1 MIKTIALAI
10 VFIFTLISFNHE
22 IYSETTI
29 KHEQTLQ
36 NKTTHS
42 KSKDIPPKVV
52 KKGKNSKKHTKSK
65 DSSKSR
71 NKKTSKKKTGVRHPK
86 QTKQKYTK
94 KHDKESFGKDTAD
107 HSKKAIRKRRIRKAG
122 LSVSKR
128 QRRQRAGCAGYLNT
142 ASNSVLVY
150 DDKEDKILYGKNINV
165 VVPIASITKLMTA
178 MVLLD
183 AGQPMD
189 EEVTITD
196 EDVDKLRNSASRLE
210 VGTTLSRREMLRLAL
225 MSSENRAASAL
236 ARNYPGGMGAFVA
249 AMNQKARAL
258 GMADTNFLDPT
269 GLHEEN
275 VSTAED
281 LLKMVKAASGYET
294 IRAFT
299 TTAKCQINDGRRCL
313 TYNNTNALVKRSDWE
328 IRLSKT
334 GFINEAGRCLVMET
348 EIVQRPVI
356 IVLLDAPDTQGRTED
371 ALNIKRWLE
380 GVS

>member
-1 MIKTIALAI
+1 MAKTIAVVI
-10 VFIFTLISFNHE
+10 VFTFILLSFNHE
-22 IYSETTI
+22 VCPATII

-36 NKTTHS
+36 NKTTT
-42 KSKDIPPKVV
+42 
-52 KKGKNSKKHTKSK
+52 TKSK
-65 DSSKSR
+65 DTTSKGSKKGNRSKNHIKSKDNSKSR
-71 NKKTSKKKTGVRHPK
+71 NKKLSKKKSVRHPR
-86 QTKQKYTK
+86 QQHSHTKKYTDKSTGKALAHHK
-94 KHDKESFGKDTAD
+94 KTGKRGIRVVHSDLERRHHD
-107 HSKKAIRKRRIRKAG
+107 
-122 LSVSKR
+122 V
-128 QRRQRAGCAGYLNT
+128 AGCADFLNT

-150 DDKEDKILYGKNINV
+150 DDKEEKILYGKNINA

-183 AGQPMD
+183 ADQPMD
-189 EEVTITD
+189 EDITITD
-196 EDVDKLRNSASRLE
+196 EDVDKLRNSSSRLA

-236 ARNYPGGMGAFVA
+236 ARNYPGGTSAFVA

-258 GMADTNFLDPT
+258 GMMNTKFLDPT

-281 LLKMVKAASGYET
+281 LLKMVKAASGYEI

-299 TTAKCQINDGRRCL
+299 TTPQCQINDGRRCL
-313 TYNNTNALVKRSDWE
+313 IYNNTNSLVKRSDWE
-328 IRLSKT
+328 IHLSKT

-348 EIVQRPVI
+348 DIVQRSVI
-356 IVLLDAPDTQGRTED
+356 IVLLDAPDTQGRTRD

-380 GVS
+380 RMS

>member
-1 MIKTIALAI
+1 MIKTIALVI
-10 VFIFTLISFNHE
+10 VFIFTLISFNQE

-36 NKTTHS
+36 KKTTDSRS
-42 KSKDIPPKVV
+42 KEIASKGAT
-52 KKGKNSKKHTKSK
+52 KGKKSKKHTKSK
-65 DSSKSR
+65 NSSKSR
-71 NKKTSKKKTGVRHPK
+71 NKKTYKNKSGARHP
-86 QTKQKYTK
+86 KQKYTK
-94 KHDKESFGKDTAD
+94 KYDKKSSEINIDGQN
-107 HSKKAIRKRRIRKAG
+107 KKAARQRHISKRGLSARKRHRG
-122 LSVSKR
+122 
-128 QRRQRAGCAGYLNT
+128 QRATRQGCLNT

-150 DDKEDKILYGKNINV
+150 DDKEDKILYGKNINA

-189 EEVTITD
+189 EDVTITD
-196 EDVDKLRNSASRLE
+196 EDVDKLRNSSSRLE
-210 VGTTLSRREMLRLAL
+210 VGTTLSRGEMLRLAL

-236 ARNYPGGMGAFVA
+236 ARDYPGGMGAFVA
-249 AMNQKARAL
+249 AMNQKARDL
-258 GMADTNFLDPT
+258 GMADTKFLDPT

-294 IRAFT
+294 IRTFT

-348 EIVQRPVI
+348 EIVQKPVI
-356 IVLLDAPDTQGRTED
+356 IVLLDAPDTQGRTDD

-380 GVS
+380 RIS

>member
-1 MIKTIALAI
+1 MIKTIAVAI
-10 VFIFTLISFNHE
+10 IFIFTLISFNHE

-29 KHEQTLQ
+29 KHEQILQ
-36 NKTTHS
+36 NKTTNS
-42 KSKDIPPKVV
+42 KSKDRPPQGV
-52 KKGKNSKKHTKSK
+52 KKDKNSKKHTKLK
-65 DSSKSR
+65 NSSESH
-71 NKKTSKKKTGVRHPK
+71 NKKASKKKSSTRHS
-86 QTKQKYTK
+86 KQKYTK
-94 KHDKESFGKDTAD
+94 KHDKKSFGKDTAD
-107 HSKKAIRKRRIRKAG
+107 HSKNVASKRRIRKMGPYA
-122 LSVSKR
+122 SKR
-128 QRRQRAGCAGYLNT
+128 QRRQKAGCAGYLNT

-150 DDKEDKILYGKNINV
+150 DDKEEKILYGKNINA

-189 EEVTITD
+189 EDVTITD

-210 VGTTLSRREMLRLAL
+210 VGTTLSRGEMLRLAL

-236 ARNYPGGMGAFVA
+236 ARNYPGGMSAFVA

-258 GMADTNFLDPT
+258 GMANTNFRDPT

-281 LLKMVKAASGYET
+281 LLKMVKAASSYET
-294 IRAFT
+294 IGAFT
-299 TTAKCQINDGRRCL
+299 TTAKYQINDGRRCL
-313 TYNNTNALVKRSDWE
+313 IYNNTNALVKRSDWK

-334 GFINEAGRCLVMET
+334 GFINESRRCLVMKT
-348 EIVQRPVI
+348 EIVQRPII
-356 IVLLDAPDTQGRTED
+356 IVLLDAPDTQSRTED